1 MSLIKIFSLNVT
13 SVDIPFLTCG
23 PYVSALTKVYEK
35 ANSVVSYAVVC
46 PTWLHKYIIGKKG
59 ASIQKLTS
67 ELTKVPSKLLD
78 QKRT

>member
-1 MSLIKIFSLNVT
+1 MRLLFVA
-13 SVDIPFLTCG
+13 
-23 PYVSALTKVYEK
+23 ALTKVYEK
-35 ANSVVSYAVVC
+35 ANSVVSYDVVC

-67 ELTKVPSKLLD
+67 ELTKVLSKLLD